1 MGVRLDQLEN
11 VLSEKRWSQA
21 DLARRSGLSEH
32 TIGRAVRNK
41 EALSETSANK
51 ISRALGR
58 GVESLN
64 SASLETGLQDTK
76 YRHMDPRRLR
86 DAMAASGM
94 NPTELAKK
102 TGLSVPTVSSL
113 LRGLRTPQPQT
124 IDKINRVLEA
134 DVGDCY
140 PEGAS
145 EAVAGVEIKLRAGQ
159 TNAVVYPEHPEGTAQ
174 VAQSNGYDISVEEG
188 QRTHSKGPE
197 GTAPTEQQ
205 THQRLFDEAESNE
218 RTALEEL
225 YTHVR
230 QSRQMMAELLEHVT
244 AIEKHVGS
252 AITAV
257 TEGRNGTG

>member
-64 SASLETGLQDTK
+64 SASLETTGLQDTK

-102 TGLSVPTVSSL
+102 TGLSVHRFVPAQRPTNAPATDHRQDKPGPRSRC
-113 LRGLRTPQPQT
+113 RGLLPGGC
-124 IDKINRVLEA
+124 E
-134 DVGDCY
+134 
-140 PEGAS
+140 
-145 EAVAGVEIKLRAGQ
+145 
-159 TNAVVYPEHPEGTAQ
+159 
-174 VAQSNGYDISVEEG
+174 
-188 QRTHSKGPE
+188 
-197 GTAPTEQQ
+197 
-205 THQRLFDEAESNE
+205 
-218 RTALEEL
+218 
-225 YTHVR
+225 
-230 QSRQMMAELLEHVT
+230 
-244 AIEKHVGS
+244 
-252 AITAV
+252 
-257 TEGRNGTG
+257 